1 LAPAAGE
8 GVAVVAV
15 GDTDRPVVGGADMP
29 AVGVCP
35 RAVAGQG
42 MWQGSTARLQGCMPR
57 QPDRR
62 QARSRQSPPSQSKAR
77 S

>member
-1 LAPAAGE
+1 MAPAAGE

-15 GDTDRPVVGGADMP
+15 GDTDRPVVGDADMP

-42 MWQGSTARLQGCMPR
+42 VWQGSTARLHTP
-57 QPDRR
+57 
-62 QARSRQSPPSQSKAR
+62 AA
-77 S
+77 